1 MTAKLRRK
9 YHGGNSAQ
17 LPQVETDGS
26 FPPGFP
32 TQSAIN
38 SFVRDTGARVA
49 SQLEACTRCGMCA
62 EACHYYQATGKP
74 EYAPIWK
81 VELLRRAY
89 EQRFTLTGKLK
100 LRLGI
105 EHEITDEEI
114 AEWPQYS
121 FGACS
126 MCNKCSLVCP
136 MGIDLKSLI
145 GEVRSGL
152 TAAGCGPER
161 LVQRAHVQAETGSP
175 AGYTEKEWGEFF
187 HSLDGTGIEVPID
200 KQGANSLV
208 VFTSIELED
217 YPENLRDIARIMNAA
232 GESWTVSLQARDAF
246 NLGTIIGDKAVQR
259 TISDRLVNAAK
270 ALGVKRIVVTECGH
284 GFTTL
289 RDEYPNNVKERLPF
303 TIEHITEV
311 MAEFFRKG
319 RIKLQPGL
327 FDDGRVLTFH
337 DSCKIQR
344 TGGIMEEPRLII
356 NHLAPKSFVEMPNNR
371 TNAICC
377 GGGGGIRGIPDA
389 RPNVYAAFG
398 LKVKDVKAINAD
410 GVITTCSNC
419 RVQFN
424 DGFRH
429 YGMSEEVYGLVGMVA
444 AALIE
449 K

>member
-1 MTAKLRRK
+1 MTT
-9 YHGGNSAQ
+9 Q
-17 LPQVETDGS
+17 TD
-26 FPPGFP
+26 
-32 TQSAIN
+32 SAIDL
-38 SFVRDTGARVA
+38 FVRETGTRAA
-49 SQLEACTRCGMCA
+49 SLLEACTRCGMCA

-74 EYAPIWK
+74 EYTPVWK
-81 VELLRRAY
+81 AELLRRAY

-105 EHEITDEEI
+105 DREITNEEI
-114 AEWPQYS
+114 ETWPEYS

-161 LVQRAHVQAETGSP
+161 LVTRAHIQAEKGSP
-175 AGYTEKEWGEFF
+175 AGYGAEEWGNFF
-187 HSLDGTGIEVPID
+187 RSLEGTGIEVPID
-200 KQGANSLV
+200 KQGADSLV

-217 YPENLRDIARIMNAA
+217 YPENLRDIARILNAA
-232 GESWTVSLQARDAF
+232 GENWTVSLEARDAF

-259 TISDRLVNAAK
+259 TISDRVANAAV
-270 ALGVKRIVVTECGH
+270 ALGVKRLIVTECGH

-289 RDEYPNNVKERLPF
+289 RDEYPNNIGKRLPF
-303 TIEHITEV
+303 KVMHITEM
-311 MAEFFRKG
+311 MADFFAEK
-319 RIKLQPGL
+319 RIRLQSGM
-327 FDDGRVLTFH
+327 FDTGKVLTFH

-344 TGGIMEEPRLII
+344 TGGIMEEPRTLI
-356 NHLAPKSFVEMPNNR
+356 NHLAPKSFVELPNNR
-371 TNAICC
+371 NNAICC
-377 GGGGGIRGIPDA
+377 GGGGGIRGIPSA
-389 RPNVYAAFG
+389 RPTVYAAFG
-398 LKVKDVKAINAD
+398 LKVRDVKAVNAD
-410 GVITTCSNC
+410 AVITTCSNC

-429 YGMSEEVYGLVGMVA
+429 YGMTEEVYGLVNMVA

-449 K
+449 